1 MQGGAHTA
9 HRDPRD
15 LASPFLPSR
24 NCVRTRAPGVEE
36 TPGRET
42 GVRLEPSAE
51 ASAVGWSNE
60 EILVD
65 VEASCLP
72 PTPLRKQSIYEKY
85 SSLKCILI
93 AF

>member
-1 MQGGAHTA
+1 M
-9 HRDPRD
+9 
-15 LASPFLPSR
+15 
-24 NCVRTRAPGVEE
+24 EE

-42 GVRLEPSAE
+42 GVRLEALAE
-51 ASAVGWSNE
+51 ASAVGRSNE

-65 VEASCLP
+65 VETSCLP